1 MLAVRASEPARHE
14 LGHEWCNI
22 MGRITSGVG
31 LISGL
36 NITDIVDQLIK
47 VASAPRDTLSTRTKD
62 LQSQQTAIGTLA
74 AKLVSIQFEMGK
86 LAGTALYAAKK
97 ATSSD
102 TAVLTATVS
111 NSNTA
116 VNSTYSFTPVRTA
129 AAQQLVSQRFSSKD
143 ATFGAQSLSFRAGGF
158 VDKGISLDEL
168 NGGLGV
174 RLGKIRITD
183 KAGDDAVIDLRFITS
198 IDDVLAAINSNTDIN
213 VSATVEGD
221 QIRLT
226 DNTGQSGTLLVQEVN
241 NGSTAADLGLL
252 SISASGS
259 TNSAVGADIFTLHA
273 GTKLAVLNDGNGVNI
288 TNSTTAIDDLV
299 FNFADASG
307 PIGLDLSGAETLG
320 DVVNKINSSAALAGK
335 VTASIAP
342 DGNRLLLTDLTT
354 GAGSLSV
361 VNGVLSTAADDLGL
375 TAASVSGTITGERL
389 TSGLRDTLLS
399 SLNGGAGIETF
410 GNLDITNRAGVL
422 TTIDL
427 TGVETLSELVS
438 AINTQATGV
447 IAAINTN
454 RSGITLTDTSGG
466 SASNFIVASAGGS
479 TIAQDLGIATNAT
492 TTQVG
497 SGSLNR
503 QTMSKATLLSAIKG
517 GQGITTL
524 GDLVITDSTG
534 VKQTIDL
541 DPKDN
546 NAKTVGDVI
555 DRINSAAVGVKAR
568 INDTGDGIL
577 LIDTAGGAGKITV
590 ANSSGTVATD
600 LNILG
605 TSTTVDIEGTPTQVI
620 DGTTIKKL
628 EIEEGDSL
636 ATLVT
641 KINALN
647 GGVTASILNDGQGA
661 RLSLTANK
669 TGSANAILLDL
680 NELNFQFQ
688 ETTTAQDALLQF
700 GSVQQAGGGILVSS
714 ASNTF
719 REVVSGVTLSVQ
731 QASTTPVSVSVSSND
746 SALVTTAKAFVDAY
760 NSMREDLKKLTDFDP
775 DALTTGLLFGTNE
788 ALRVDTEL
796 SRLFTNKYYGLGS
809 FTSLGQVGITVNDKG
824 QLEFDEAAFKDAYA
838 ADPASLQAFFGDDAK
853 GGVVS
858 RFDDAI
864 KRLAGVDS
872 GLLTIRSESLQSTID
887 SNNDRIAG
895 MNEYLDR
902 QREVLLTQYAQ
913 LETILADFQSTQS
926 ALSAFTPLEPLSV
939 RRSSN

>member
-1 MLAVRASEPARHE
+1 
-14 LGHEWCNI
+14 

-36 NITDIVDQLIK
+36 NITDIVDQLIA
-47 VASAPRDTLSTRTKD
+47 VASKPRDTLTARTKD
-62 LQSQQTAIGTLA
+62 LQSQQAAIGTLS
-74 AKLVSIQFEMGK
+74 AKLLSVQFEMGK
-86 LAGTALYAAKK
+86 LAGKSLYAAKQ

-102 TAVLTATVS
+102 TTVLTATVS

-143 ATFGAQSLSFRAGGF
+143 ATLSAQSLSFRTGGF
-158 VDKGISLDEL
+158 VNKGISLDEL

-174 RLGKIRITD
+174 RLGEIRITD

-198 IDDVLAAINSNTDIN
+198 VEDVLTAINSNTEIN
-213 VSATVEGD
+213 VTATVEGD
-221 QIRLT
+221 SLRLT
-226 DNTGQSGTLLVQEVN
+226 DNTGQSGTLAVQEVN

-252 SISASGS
+252 GISASGG
-259 TNSAVGADIFTLHA
+259 TTSAVGADIFTLHA
-273 GTKLAVLNDGNGVNI
+273 GTKLTSLNDGNGVYI
-288 TNSTTAIDDLV
+288 TNGTAAVDDLI
-299 FNFADASG
+299 FDFADESG

-320 DVVNKINSSAALAGK
+320 DVVDRINGSAALAGK
-335 VTASIAP
+335 VTAAIAP

-361 VNGVLSTAADDLGL
+361 ANGVLSTAADDLGL
-375 TAASVSGTITGERL
+375 SVAAVSGTITGERL

-410 GNLDITNRAGVL
+410 GNLDITNRAGVS
-422 TTIDL
+422 TTVDL
-427 TGVETLSELVS
+427 TGVETLSELVN

-447 IAAINTN
+447 TAAINTN
-454 RSGITLTDTSGG
+454 RSGIVLTDTSGG
-466 SASNFIVASAGGS
+466 SANNFIVASAGGS
-479 TIAQDLGIATNAT
+479 TIAEDLGIATNAA

-503 QTMSKATLLSAIKG
+503 QTMSKATLLSSIKG

-534 VKQTIDL
+534 AKRTIDL
-541 DPKDN
+541 DTKDN

-555 DRINSAAVGVKAR
+555 ERINSAAIGVEAR
-568 INDTGDGIL
+568 VNDSGDGIV
-577 LIDTAGGAGKITV
+577 LIDTAGGGGKITV
-590 ANSSGTVATD
+590 ANASGTVATD

-628 EIEEGDSL
+628 EIEEGDTL
-636 ATLVT
+636 TTLVS

-669 TGSANAILLDL
+669 TGAANAILLDL

-688 ETTTAQDALLQF
+688 ETTAAQDALLQF
-700 GSVQQAGGGILVSS
+700 GSVQQSGGGILVSS

-719 REVVSGVTLSVQ
+719 REVVSGVTLTIQ
-731 QASTTPVSVSVSSND
+731 KASTEPVSVSVTSDD
-746 SALVTTAKAFVDAY
+746 SALATTAKAFVDAY
-760 NSMREDLKKLTDFDP
+760 NSMRDDLSKLTSFDP
-775 DALTTGLLFGTNE
+775 NALTTGLLFGTNE

-796 SRLFTNKYYGLGS
+796 SRLITNKYYGLGS

-824 QLEFDEAAFKDAYA
+824 QLEFDEATFKDAYA
-838 ADPASLQAFFGDDAK
+838 ADPASLQTFFGDDK
-853 GGVVS
+853 NGGVVS

-864 KRLAGVDS
+864 KRLAGVDG
-872 GLLTIRSESLQSTID
+872 GLLTNRSESLQSTID
-887 SNNDRIAG
+887 ANNDRITAMDG
-895 MNEYLDR
+895 FLDR
-902 QREVLLTQYAQ
+902 QRELLLTQYAQ
-913 LETILADFQSTQS
+913 LETILADFQATQS
-926 ALSAFTPLEPLSV
+926 ALSSFTPLKPLSV
-939 RRSSN
+939 QRSS